1 MTGSGHSTQLSDGPV
16 VVCVN
21 CSTGNPAAAR
31 FCYRCG
37 GVLDERT
44 ERSHHYVAQP
54 TETVRALV
62 LVSTLMPHLSTHRH
76 HVYRVGMTLAVGAA
90 MVAAGFGILP
100 VALICA
106 GVALPGMLLTYFYD
120 HEIWSDEPAVVLGL
134 SVGLAG
140 GLGVA
145 LGLVANHFSNSGLLV
160 GVYRSL
166 PSLRQLLNESLL
178 LPLVALILLLIPPAL
193 MTFRPKFRHALD
205 TITISALG
213 GAAYS
218 LGETLVIQH
227 GAFSS
232 LTVHGTDAA
241 RDAFT
246 ALTLGFVK
254 PVIYAT
260 ASAFALIRFRRRR
273 TAQAGGI
280 VISFLLLA
288 AYDAADVALS
298 NYGQQGVV
306 LTFLISVVLAVIGL
320 RLVRNEAHRA
330 LLTEAEE
337 AAGVE
342 LAQEPIVQCP
352 NCQLEVPS
360 GAKFCLACGTAVAA
374 MPKQLQ
380 AVLGARGQPGP
391 TPGGPHHRILHG
403 KLTERTVGGLAGVG
417 TAVVGGFVGL
427 LVLTGQSPVS
437 PSIPGA
443 LSPGS
448 STGFGGQVGNPIGLG
463 DNLYVTPRP
472 GWASSCSGTCTDEAH
487 LVSPQATT
495 VVLFEG
501 VRPYSPN
508 VTSELVTWQQAV
520 TAGQGALFS
529 RVNTGTVTTNS
540 LPANPAGLT
549 SLAYESLTGVI
560 STNQGTVRVY
570 GVLAVYLNVPGHY
583 AVREYYYA
591 RNSDQVRLEVTA
603 INAMENSIL
612 AS

>member
-1 MTGSGHSTQLSDGPV
+1 MAPSDEDV
-16 VVCVN
+16 VVCVT
-21 CSTGNPAAAR
+21 CSTRSSAVAR

-37 GVLDERT
+37 GVLQQYR
-44 ERSHHYVAQP
+44 ERSRHYAAQP
-54 TETVRALV
+54 TESVRALV

-76 HVYRVGMTLAVGAA
+76 HVYRVGMAAAVGAA

-120 HEIWSDEPAVVLGL
+120 HEIWSDEPAIVLGL

-145 LGLVANHFSNSGLLV
+145 LGLIANHFSNSGLLV

-178 LPLVALILLLIPPAL
+178 LPLAALVLLLIPPAL

-205 TITISALG
+205 AITIAALG

-232 LTVHGTDAA
+232 LTVQGTDAA

-260 ASAFALIRFRRRR
+260 ASSFALLRFRRRR
-273 TAQAGGI
+273 NAQVWGV
-280 VISFLLLA
+280 VISYLLIA
-288 AYDAADVALS
+288 VYDAADVALS

-306 LTFLISVVLAVIGL
+306 LTFLVAVVLAVAGL
-320 RLVRNEAHRA
+320 RLVRNEAHRK
-330 LLTEAEE
+330 LLDEAAE

-342 LAQEPIVQCP
+342 LAQEPVVQCP

-360 GAKFCLACGTAVAA
+360 GANFCLACGTAVAA

-380 AVLGARGQPGP
+380 AVLSARGQPGP
-391 TPGGPHHRILHG
+391 TPGGDTHRMLHG
-403 KLTERTVGGLAGVG
+403 KLTERTVGALAGVG
-417 TAVVGGFVGL
+417 ILVVGGFVGL
-427 LVLTGQSPVS
+427 LVLTGQSAPTTS
-437 PSIPGA
+437 LPGVPLTA
-443 LSPGS
+443 NQNGA
-448 STGFGGQVGNPIGLG
+448 GGQVGSPIGLG
-463 DNLYVTPRP
+463 DNLYVTPQA
-472 GWASSCSGTCTDEAH
+472 GWVNSCTGNCGDEAH

-495 VVLFEG
+495 VAVFAG
-501 VRPYSPN
+501 AQPFSADA
-508 VTSELVTWQQAV
+508 TSELVTWQQSV
-520 TAGQGALFS
+520 SAGQSALFS
-529 RVNTGTVTTNS
+529 RIKTGTVTTNA
-540 LPANPAGLT
+540 LPANQAGVT
-549 SLAYESLTGVI
+549 SLAYESLAGVI
-560 STNQGTVRVY
+560 STNQGTVQVY

-591 RNSDQVRLEVTA
+591 RSSDQVRLEVTA